1 MVCMAH
7 GLHNRCAF
15 AAVQTLRLML
25 SCEDPNSTRCIAILI
40 VKQSDTARWAAK
52 ELFVHDVCQ
61 SFSGVQSIEW
71 KL

>member
-40 VKQSDTARWAAK
+40 SEAVRHS
-52 ELFVHDVCQ
+52 EVGCQ
-61 SFSGVQSIEW
+61 RA
-71 KL
+71 LRA